1 MHLSSTWSAC
11 ADLLLGAACVG
22 CERPGRSLCGSCEH
36 ALIDGVPFQTKPRPC
51 PANLPP
57 VWAATDYSGV
67 ARAALL
73 AHKEAGRLPLARP
86 LGVLLAL
93 AVLGVVASTDGDLSG
108 PVRLVPVP
116 SRRRVIRARGHD
128 PLRRITWAAG
138 RVLNRMGVTV
148 APSPTLSVVRALVD
162 QAGLGAADR
171 VDNLQ
176 GAFACRPC
184 SGSSI
189 IVDDIITTGATAAE
203 ASRAVAAGGGRVV
216 GVGVVAATRRRQ
228 PPWSVGSA
236 L

>member
-1 MHLSSTWSAC
+1 M
-11 ADLLLGAACVG
+11 
-22 CERPGRSLCGSCEH
+22 
-36 ALIDGVPFQTKPRPC
+36 DGVPFQTRPRPC

-67 ARAALL
+67 ARAVLL

-86 LGVLLAL
+86 LGVMLAL
-93 AVLGVVASTDGDLSG
+93 AVLGVVAGTDRDLSG

-128 PLRRITWAAG
+128 PLRRITWVAG

-148 APSPTLSVVRALVD
+148 ALSPTLSVVRALVD

-176 GAFACRPC
+176 GAFACRPR
-184 SGSSI
+184 SGVGTSI

-203 ASRAVAAGGGRVV
+203 ASRAVAAGGSRVV
-216 GVGVVAATRRRQ
+216 GVAVVAATRRRQ
-228 PPWSVGSA
+228 PPSSVRSA